1 MTWLVG
7 NPRFSLVVENR
18 FWLVNGAGPI
28 RPWSDFVGCDRVSRG
43 WEQWGV
49 SRTRL
54 SWPMCWV
61 LGAWFNMAK
70 NVVLLCKVPVDK
82 RCVLSWTVCCF
93 RVVCLLGRNANPTT
107 QLAQQPSTLR
117 TNCRP
122 NDGRTKKY
130 RKKVDL
136 HFMHDSRTWRQ
147 RTGVKTRSHPPTLL
161 VFFNGIFTP
170 THFREIMMLKSN
182 YVISNNRCSI
192 KYSPHEIV
200 TPGWLFYNEI
210 FTRGKISCEWIFNP
224 TPADQ
229 LPVCPSVCPEWRYS
243 SL

>member
-7 NPRFSLVVENR
+7 NPRFSLVAENR

-82 RCVLSWTVCCF
+82 RCVLSWTVCDYLIF
-93 RVVCLLGRNANPTT
+93 IIRASFETVKALVTH
-107 QLAQQPSTLR
+107 
-117 TNCRP
+117 
-122 NDGRTKKY
+122 GRT
-130 RKKVDL
+130 
-136 HFMHDSRTWRQ
+136 Q
-147 RTGVKTRSHPPTLL
+147 KTHGENIIIETSFHKRFLTSLKLMILLL
-161 VFFNGIFTP
+161 VSQIEN
-170 THFREIMMLKSN
+170 HSN
-182 YVISNNRCSI
+182 DVIRPITRI
-192 KYSPHEIV
+192 KYQCKHGTI
-200 TPGWLFYNEI
+200 
-210 FTRGKISCEWIFNP
+210 R
-224 TPADQ
+224 PA
-229 LPVCPSVCPEWRYS
+229 
-243 SL
+243 

>member
-61 LGAWFNMAK
+61 WGAWFNMAK

-82 RCVLSWTVCCF
+82 RCVLSWTVCDYLCWPYCAVF
-93 RVVCLLGRNANPTT
+93 AFFAILNQAPQT
-107 QLAQQPSTLR
+107 QHMGHESLVLETPHCSQPR
-117 TNCRP
+117 
-122 NDGRTKKY
+122 D
-130 RKKVDL
+130 
-136 HFMHDSRTWRQ
+136 
-147 RTGVKTRSHPPTLL
+147 TRSHPTKSDHGRIGPAPLTNQNRFSTTNENRGFPTNQ
-161 VFFNGIFTP
+161 VTG
-170 THFREIMMLKSN
+170 FRTN
-182 YVISNNRCSI
+182 
-192 KYSPHEIV
+192 
-200 TPGWLFYNEI
+200 
-210 FTRGKISCEWIFNP
+210 
-224 TPADQ
+224 
-229 LPVCPSVCPEWRYS
+229 
-243 SL
+243 